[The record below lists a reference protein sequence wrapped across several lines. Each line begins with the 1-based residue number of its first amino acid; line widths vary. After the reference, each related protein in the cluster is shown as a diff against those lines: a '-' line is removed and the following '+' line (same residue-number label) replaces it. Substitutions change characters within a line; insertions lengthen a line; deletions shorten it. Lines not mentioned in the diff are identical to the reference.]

1 MSLTPWLR
9 LCLSGSST
17 VKLCSLLPSPHCR
30 KEVSMRISSL
40 KKGKTCS
47 PSSREKYLYDS
58 LGILLH
64 GKFASSSSCIIQSF
78 ILVSI
83 WTHGYLFVLWVIIQY
98 NFVNFVVHT
107 EPAWAPGSSLSWL
120 LCLANPPPS
129 VNVVLFLVSFFLS
142 PSLLS
147 AATRCSRLMLYM
159 SCSCSR
165 ISHFS
170 KDLGTKYAC
179 CYWSTIS
186 FKPFQMAEQRNTCVF
201 TNPYTYISLKIS
213 LCATIFICIK

>member
-17 VKLCSLLPSPHCR
+17 VQLRSLLPSPHCR

-40 KKGKTCS
+40 RKGKACS

-64 GKFASSSSCIIQSF
+64 GKFASSSSYIIQSF

-83 WTHGYLFVLWVIIQY
+83 WPHGYLFVLWVIIQY

-107 EPAWAPGSSLSWL
+107 EPAWAPGALSVGSCVL
-120 LCLANPPPS
+120 LTHPHQS
-129 VNVVLFLVSFFLS
+129 MWFFS
-142 PSLLS
+142 CLLS
-147 AATRCSRLMLYM
+147 FWALPYFLPLQDAPGSCCICPAPVLESATS
-159 SCSCSR
+159 
-165 ISHFS
+165 
-170 KDLGTKYAC
+170 
-179 CYWSTIS
+179 
-186 FKPFQMAEQRNTCVF
+186 P
-201 TNPYTYISLKIS
+201 KI
-213 LCATIFICIK
+213 